1 MTFIISVNPLWLLID
16 STTFYFIHKFPF
28 NFGEVGEN
36 RTLVNGFADHF
47 LTTRT
52 LPQKSFGY
60 LLHLQIAQQ
69 LPVLWGQLSTPRCR
83 GEAATQHHTYLQEL
97 YCEPTNL
104 NAASLQSLREF
115 SQLNLLC
122 ISEGNSISLEG
133 FSLHQ
138 PSRAIPSMTR
148 LGGFYILHKPL
159 TPTRVVTI
167 AYTHKSLLC
176 MSRVTLQLCHIK
188 TFLT

>member
-1 MTFIISVNPLWLLID
+1 MVLQTSSSPLGHYLKISLDTYYIYRLHAACQKQCRPCVCTICVREQPHNITPTFRNFAVN
-16 STTFYFIHKFPF
+16 H
-28 NFGEVGEN
+28 
-36 RTLVNGFADHF
+36 
-47 LTTRT
+47 
-52 LPQKSFGY
+52 
-60 LLHLQIAQQ
+60 
-69 LPVLWGQLSTPRCR
+69 
-83 GEAATQHHTYLQEL
+83 
-97 YCEPTNL
+97 TNL

-115 SQLNLLC
+115 SQLNLLY

-176 MSRVTLQLCHIK
+176 MSRVTL
-188 TFLT
+188 